1 MNSSV
6 DANILNALDY
16 FPKYLLFNA
25 EGNTSIRTLIHVM
38 SVYEI
43 DTVRQRFECKLYIQ
57 MRWVISK
64 FNIPPGLEDEELWI
78 PEIEF
83 VNCMGDI
90 RYVSK
95 TLETI
100 ELDPNFKEVIM
111 TQIVQGRFYERF
123 EVNNFPFDVQSLQ
136 VYMCLQNCPHSII
149 LSNNRH
155 SLDTIRKTGK
165 VGHFIVQDDQ
175 SSASTESNKMTT
187 TSPMMNHVLLE
198 YDELELPGKI
208 DIFNCGA
215 MVYKEN
221 LVQSDCWKLVNANNV
236 LMRQGKTLATRHDK
250 GISFTTVRLVM
261 TLERKYGFFFW
272 NIILP
277 TCILVNLSFVSFL
290 LAPSELVNRFTITVT
305 LILTMIA
312 VKFTVSQYLPPTNYL
327 TILDKYVVLS
337 FMTLSAVA
345 GQNILAYVVHE
356 TQDENKYFNI
366 ASGSLIILIWCFFNM
381 IQFLLYYPRY
391 RRWFFEKFVKQKID
405 DPLVS
410 LEHVVPSVYKY
421 IRKS

>member
-1 MNSSV
+1 ML
-6 DANILNALDY
+6 DQEILNALDY
-16 FPKYLLFNA
+16 YPKYVVLNA
-25 EGNTSIRTLIHVM
+25 EGNISIRMLVHVM

-57 MRWVISK
+57 MRWVVSK
-64 FNIPPGLEDEELWI
+64 FNLSEEDLWT
-78 PEIEF
+78 PEIDF
-83 VNCMGDI
+83 VNCMGEI
-90 RYVSK
+90 RFI
-95 TLETI
+95 TQTI
-100 ELDPNFKEVIM
+100 ESIDLDDNFKEVIM

-149 LSNNRH
+149 VTNNRQ
-155 SLDTIRKTGK
+155 SLDVIKKTGK
-165 VGHFIVQDDQ
+165 VGHIIIHDSESC
-175 SSASTESNKMTT
+175 SSSINSNKMTT

-198 YDELELPGKI
+198 YDEFELPGKI
-208 DIFNCGA
+208 ELHNCGS

-221 LVQSDCWKLVNANNV
+221 LVQSDCWRILNANDV
-236 LMRQGKTLATRHDK
+236 LMMQGRTLPTRHDK

-261 TLERKYGFFFW
+261 RLERKYGFFFW

-277 TCILVNLSFVSFL
+277 TCILVNLSFTSFL
-290 LAPSELVNRFTITVT
+290 LSVQELVNRFTITVT

-327 TILDKYVVLS
+327 TLLDRYVVLS

-345 GQNILAYVVHE
+345 GQNILAFVIYDRHGE
-356 TQDENKYFNI
+356 ERYFNI
-366 ASGSLIILIWCFFNM
+366 ASGSLIIGMWCVFNLL
-381 IQFLLYYPRY
+381 QFGLYHRGFRKYY
-391 RRWFFEKFVKQKID
+391 FDRWMKTKID

-410 LEHVVPSVYKY
+410 LEYVVPGIYKY
-421 IRKS
+421 IRRS